1 VHAQGRAP
9 SYIEVKA
16 RFCPRGGLAS
26 RPAIFFGT
34 VLDAEAETPVVGAS
48 ISLVYSDSTPTG
60 PVERVRRA
68 TTLDDGSFAIC
79 GMPVTYKGAVQATK
93 DEKST
98 AEAPVAASE
107 QLLGGA
113 VLMLNISGTF
123 KSVLKGRV
131 TVKGGMP
138 VRDAQVA
145 VQGAPSVAV
154 TGADG
159 TFTLNDLPS
168 GTQAAVVRKIGFAP
182 ATVGVNLSTHQPR
195 DVTVVLSE
203 AQVLATVHV
212 AGKME
217 TALDKV
223 GFISRQRSALGHFI
237 GPDEIE
243 QRHPLMFTDLLQTV
257 AGFRVTSVGVGR
269 LVEASRGTNACVSIF
284 VDRTPFQQM
293 QPGDLDDAFHPSDI
307 GAIEL
312 YPSPNDV
319 PAEFHASRGD
329 CATIVMWTKTR
340 LARP

>member
-1 VHAQGRAP
+1 M
-9 SYIEVKA
+9 KA

-34 VLDAEAETPVVGAS
+34 VLDAEAETPVPGAAV
-48 ISLVYSDSTPTG
+48 SLVYTDSTPTG

-68 TTLDDGSFAIC
+68 TALDDGSFAVC
-79 GMPVTYKGAVQATK
+79 GMPVTFSGVVQATK
-93 DEKST
+93 DDKST
-98 AEAPVAASE
+98 AEAPVTSTE
-107 QLLGGA
+107 QMLGGA
-113 VLMLNISGTF
+113 ILTLNMSGTF

-131 TVKGGMP
+131 TVKGGTP
-138 VRDAQVA
+138 VPGAQVA
-145 VQGAPSVAV
+145 VQGASSVAV

-159 TFTLNDLPS
+159 SFTLSDLPS
-168 GTQAAVVRKIGFAP
+168 GTQAAIVRKIGFAP
-182 ATVGVNLSTHQPR
+182 ATVGVNLSTRQVR
-195 DVTVVLSE
+195 EVAVVLSA
-203 AQVLATVHV
+203 AQVLATVHI
-212 AGKME
+212 AGKFE

-223 GFISRQRSALGHFI
+223 GFAARQRSALGHFI

-257 AGFRVTSVGVGR
+257 AGFRVTNVGVGR
-269 LVEASRGTNACVSIF
+269 LVEATRGTNACVNIF

-312 YPSPNDV
+312 YPSANDV
-319 PAEFHASRGD
+319 PGEFHASRGD

-340 LARP
+340 LGRP